1 MAVDNSL
8 FYSGQIRILKV
19 FQYKQQSVLTP
30 SASESCCV
38 NINAVLTPVVGI
50 NNQLGLLQLASV
62 CTAFAAL
69 PAAVIGTLLII
80 AGRSCA

>member
-1 MAVDNSL
+1 M
-8 FYSGQIRILKV
+8 
-19 FQYKQQSVLTP
+19 TP
-30 SASESCCV
+30 SASESCCVNINAVLTPVVGTVQYSTVQYSV

-50 NNQLGLLQLASV
+50 NNQLGLLQLAAV